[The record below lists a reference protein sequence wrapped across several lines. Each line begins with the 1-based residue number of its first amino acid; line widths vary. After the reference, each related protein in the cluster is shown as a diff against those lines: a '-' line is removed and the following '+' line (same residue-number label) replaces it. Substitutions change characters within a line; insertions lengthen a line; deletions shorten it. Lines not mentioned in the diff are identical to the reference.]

1 MRTIEF
7 HGQEHKTAHDA
18 LVELNFSGDHAI
30 TMGNRYFTITDD
42 EMHRLQN
49 AGIQPTTLHHHE
61 PTLRIISVPGN
72 L

>member
-7 HGQEHKTAHDA
+7 RGQEHQTAHDA
-18 LVELNFSGDHAI
+18 LVELNFSGDYAI

-42 EMHRLQN
+42 EMRRLQH
-49 AGIQPTTLHHHE
+49 AGIQPTTLHHNE
-61 PTLRIISVPGN
+61 RTMRIMSVPGN